1 MKRIICS
8 LCIMA
13 CVLAA
18 GPALAGYDQNIGVDY
33 QADVDANGGTPANN
47 PFGPNSEWEFQFP
60 EGTTATPVGGGI
72 PWSGQGGWCQGDGTT
87 CGDSGEYGYFHN
99 DGWALPGG
107 GPLVAA
113 GKQLVVSHGPH
124 HYTWTAPA
132 SVTEGSV
139 TLSGNLLQMFESS
152 RQLDLVARRGNWE
165 QVIATSAAPA
175 DNTGVFVTPVAF
187 SAVLTNVSPGDVINF
202 HVEPSASGGNGVNTF
217 AQVDLSVA
225 GGGVPEPTSFVLL
238 AMSAMAGLLGFRRR

>member
-8 LCIMA
+8 LCVMA
-13 CVLAA
+13 AA
-18 GPALAGYDQNIGVDY
+18 LVAAPAWAGYTASIGDDF

-47 PFGPNSEWEFQFP
+47 PFGANGEWEFQFP
-60 EGTTATPVGGGI
+60 EGTTATAVSGGI
-72 PWSGQGGWCQGDGTT
+72 PWSGQGGWCQGDGTA
-87 CGDSGEYGYFHN
+87 CGGSGEFGYFHN
-99 DGWALPGG
+99 DGWAQPGG
-107 GPLVAA
+107 GPFGSA
-113 GKQLVVSHGPH
+113 GIQAVSSHGPH

-139 TLSGNLLQMFESS
+139 TLEGNLVQLMEAE

-165 QVIATSAAPA
+165 GVIASSVAPL
-175 DNTGVFVTPVAF
+175 DNTGVFTTMVPF
-187 SAVLTNVSPGDVINF
+187 SAVLTDVSPGDVINF

-217 AQVDLSVA
+217 ISVDLSVS
-225 GGGVPEPTSFVLL
+225 GGGVPEPTSLVLL